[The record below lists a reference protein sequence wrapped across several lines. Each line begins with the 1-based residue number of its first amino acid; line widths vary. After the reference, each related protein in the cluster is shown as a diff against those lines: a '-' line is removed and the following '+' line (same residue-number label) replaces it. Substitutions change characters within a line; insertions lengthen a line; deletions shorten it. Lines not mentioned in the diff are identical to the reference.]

1 MQLSYKR
8 CFKFVLVNSSHI
20 THSHR
25 RTLSCYLIGVHTCYL
40 IGVHLFRENISKN
53 ITQKANI
60 HKKLNGTKPIYKLT
74 PEDEQALSFS
84 LGDHITVNQRDIKI
98 KTEFGTFYYNI
109 LKHANHLDQRKQD
122 ELKRRIYRS
131 SENCSEINA
140 PYKYQ

>member
-1 MQLSYKR
+1 MLSNWSPSFQGEHKQKY
-8 CFKFVLVNSSHI
+8 
-20 THSHR
+20 
-25 RTLSCYLIGVHTCYL
+25 HTK
-40 IGVHLFRENISKN
+40 SKY
-53 ITQKANI
+53 TQKA
-60 HKKLNGTKPIYKLT
+60 KWKKPIYKLT